1 MLSKSLFSSTKKLY
15 KPVVL
20 QLNSTFCY
28 INGFLM
34 NISLKLKVNSILILK
49 KFSNL
54 KKKRFNSNQSFILLI
69 NKKFINTFFSFLFQ
83 SLDGISH
90 GFKITLY
97 IKGKGLR
104 IQLKTRKN
112 KLCIYFKLGYSHKIF
127 LHLPSNC
134 WAKIFG
140 RRRTMS
146 FFSTNYIV
154 LRNLVLRVRK
164 FYPIGLYK
172 IRGFYLEN
180 EKIKI
185 TQGKS
190 RLGSSFSGY
199 YG

>member
-1 MLSKSLFSSTKKLY
+1 
-15 KPVVL
+15 
-20 QLNSTFCY
+20 
-28 INGFLM
+28 
-34 NISLKLKVNSILILK
+34 
-49 KFSNL
+49 
-54 KKKRFNSNQSFILLI
+54 
-69 NKKFINTFFSFLFQ
+69 
-83 SLDGISH
+83 
-90 GFKITLY
+90 
-97 IKGKGLR
+97 
-104 IQLKTRKN
+104 
-112 KLCIYFKLGYSHKIF
+112 
-127 LHLPSNC
+127 
-134 WAKIFG
+134 
-140 RRRTMS
+140 MS

>member
-104 IQLKTRKN
+104 IHLK
-112 KLCIYFKLGYSHKIF
+112 L
-127 LHLPSNC
+127 
-134 WAKIFG
+134 
-140 RRRTMS
+140 
-146 FFSTNYIV
+146 
-154 LRNLVLRVRK
+154 
-164 FYPIGLYK
+164 
-172 IRGFYLEN
+172 
-180 EKIKI
+180 EKINYVFILNSVTVIKFFYI
-185 TQGKS
+185 YPQIVGLKF
-190 RLGSSFSGY
+190 LDDDVLCPFFLLIILF
-199 YG
+199 